1 MGIADRWGLRAWLR
15 APGSLSKRL
24 AATGRRYEVLVLR
37 QTVAPLRPQE
47 RAALGLPRRGLT
59 VVREVLLHVDGQPL
73 VWARSAVHGHSLAG
87 PWKALKGLGSRPLGH
102 LLYDDPRIHRSELQ
116 PRRVTRHGAT
126 HRQMQ
131 RQWLAATGTEAPA
144 RMQWSRNSVF
154 TRHGQQLRVMEMFVP
169 DVAQRDPGPLR
180 RKSRPRR

>member
-1 MGIADRWGLRAWLR
+1 M
-15 APGSLSKRL
+15 
-24 AATGRRYEVLVLR
+24 
-37 QTVAPLRPQE
+37 
-47 RAALGLPRRGLT
+47 
-59 VVREVLLHVDGQPL
+59 
-73 VWARSAVHGHSLAG
+73 
-87 PWKALKGLGSRPLGH
+87 
-102 LLYDDPRIHRSELQ
+102 
-116 PRRVTRHGAT
+116 TRHGAT

-169 DVAQRDPGPLR
+169 DVALRDPGPLR